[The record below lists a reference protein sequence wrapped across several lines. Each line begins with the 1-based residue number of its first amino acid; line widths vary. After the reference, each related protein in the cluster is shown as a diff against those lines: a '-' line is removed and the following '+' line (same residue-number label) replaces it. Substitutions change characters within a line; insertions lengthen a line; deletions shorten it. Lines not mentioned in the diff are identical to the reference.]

1 MSRFFVH
8 MLLPLLLLLTQQ
20 MSLQHAAAHLAE
32 ACSPHGAQAA
42 GQVEPAET
50 GGKPALHHLCVL
62 CLDGAQL
69 AFSLPASTHG
79 FVPLALAY
87 DSPTGILRTGIQP
100 QPVHL
105 FQPRGPPL
113 A

>member
-1 MSRFFVH
+1 V
-8 MLLPLLLLLTQQ
+8 LLLTQQ

-32 ACSPHGAQAA
+32 SCSPHGQQAA
-42 GQVEPAET
+42 GQVDADA
-50 GGKPALHHLCVL
+50 GGKPALRHLCSL

-69 AFSLPASTHG
+69 AFSLPASTHV

-87 DSPTGILRTGIQP
+87 DSPTGIVRTGVHP
-100 QPVHL
+100 QPIHV
-105 FQPRGPPL
+105 FQPRGPPR